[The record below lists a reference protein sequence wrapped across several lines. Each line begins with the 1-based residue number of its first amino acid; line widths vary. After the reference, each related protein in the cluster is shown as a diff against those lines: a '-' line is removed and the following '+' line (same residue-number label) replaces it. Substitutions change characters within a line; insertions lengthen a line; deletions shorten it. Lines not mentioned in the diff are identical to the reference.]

1 MTIKV
6 HLPCRA
12 RGQERVQRC
21 GYAAFCLNS
30 QKGEQ
35 QDRRGDYPR
44 ISTNPRLGDLHRH
57 RREALRAPGPAAG
70 RRRLPPVAFQGVLG
84 DLVNN
89 QVPPLFRIYIKS
101 DHLYRTGSIF
111 GGTFRLGKVKR
122 CESVQ
127 VFCVETCNT
136 NAKTRKSFVV
146 PRKRLARITK
156 SLSLPSLPSRKGPSL
171 RGTFPVN
178 LFRRPNPTFGR
189 RE

>member
-89 QVPPLFRIYIKS
+89 QVPPLFRINIKS
-101 DHLYRTGSIF
+101 DHMDSHLFSKCFVFSKTFVSMLVRTSFRNSWASRNLGSRRWIATYWSPHTSDNSPRHAQ
-111 GGTFRLGKVKR
+111 GTADPLVPSAKHGRAAWLCCRTRR
-122 CESVQ
+122 C
-127 VFCVETCNT
+127 F
-136 NAKTRKSFVV
+136 
-146 PRKRLARITK
+146 
-156 SLSLPSLPSRKGPSL
+156 
-171 RGTFPVN
+171 
-178 LFRRPNPTFGR
+178 
-189 RE
+189 

>member
-1 MTIKV
+1 MRPSTAFLTADERRIIRSAQWRGGCHKLEGGEACADSLSTGYLCAV
-6 HLPCRA
+6 SPTGEAKNGRRNWRRGFIPAERHLLGRG

-57 RREALRAPGPAAG
+57 RREALRAPDPAAG

-101 DHLYRTGSIF
+101 DHLERGRDLFQS
-111 GGTFRLGKVKR
+111 GNRLWDPA
-122 CESVQ
+122 E
-127 VFCVETCNT
+127 
-136 NAKTRKSFVV
+136 
-146 PRKRLARITK
+146 
-156 SLSLPSLPSRKGPSL
+156 
-171 RGTFPVN
+171 
-178 LFRRPNPTFGR
+178 
-189 RE
+189 

>member
-101 DHLYRTGSIF
+101 DHLEF
-111 GGTFRLGKVKR
+111 
-122 CESVQ
+122 
-127 VFCVETCNT
+127 
-136 NAKTRKSFVV
+136 
-146 PRKRLARITK
+146 LAR
-156 SLSLPSLPSRKGPSL
+156 SVAPRRGP
-171 RGTFPVN
+171 F
-178 LFRRPNPTFGR
+178 
-189 RE
+189 

>member
-89 QVPPLFRIYIKS
+89 QVPP
-101 DHLYRTGSIF
+101 
-111 GGTFRLGKVKR
+111 
-122 CESVQ
+122 
-127 VFCVETCNT
+127 
-136 NAKTRKSFVV
+136 
-146 PRKRLARITK
+146 
-156 SLSLPSLPSRKGPSL
+156 
-171 RGTFPVN
+171 RGTQGAHIRNHSPLLVGWFKRGANIFYRIFEVQ
-178 LFRRPNPTFGR
+178 RGG
-189 RE
+189 

>member
-101 DHLYRTGSIF
+101 DHMVYEVHPICEVAL
-111 GGTFRLGKVKR
+111 FR
-122 CESVQ
+122 
-127 VFCVETCNT
+127 
-136 NAKTRKSFVV
+136 
-146 PRKRLARITK
+146 PRKRARAVARPIASGYRLGSLAPIRAP
-156 SLSLPSLPSRKGPSL
+156 LPQVYMAPPFL
-171 RGTFPVN
+171 RANSMLAPQV
-178 LFRRPNPTFGR
+178 R
-189 RE
+189 

>member
-101 DHLYRTGSIF
+101 DHL
-111 GGTFRLGKVKR
+111 GGAWGRSGGLGDEAAVFNDVESLSRLGYY
-122 CESVQ
+122 
-127 VFCVETCNT
+127 
-136 NAKTRKSFVV
+136 
-146 PRKRLARITK
+146 
-156 SLSLPSLPSRKGPSL
+156 
-171 RGTFPVN
+171 
-178 LFRRPNPTFGR
+178 
-189 RE
+189 